1 MTAALPAVTPA
12 RTSSGDPVVHGVDSR
27 PVTRNMAPDQIPFIL
42 NAYEAAAW
50 LGIHHDTLRGL
61 AAEQK
66 IPSLRVGGKLAFR
79 RDEILASFARA
90 AKTKTVCMYKGE

>member
-1 MTAALPAVTPA
+1 MTAAFPVIAA
-12 RTSSGDPVVHGVDSR
+12 GRSSSGDSVVHGLDSR

-42 NAYEAAAW
+42 NAYEAATW

-79 RDEILASFARA
+79 RDEILASFTRA
-90 AKTKTVCMYKGE
+90 AKTKAVFMNKGG

>member
-1 MTAALPAVTPA
+1 MT
-12 RTSSGDPVVHGVDSR
+12 
-27 PVTRNMAPDQIPFIL
+27 PDQIPFIL
-42 NAYEAAAW
+42 NAFEAAMW

-90 AKTKTVCMYKGE
+90 AKTKAAFTYKGKYRDQT